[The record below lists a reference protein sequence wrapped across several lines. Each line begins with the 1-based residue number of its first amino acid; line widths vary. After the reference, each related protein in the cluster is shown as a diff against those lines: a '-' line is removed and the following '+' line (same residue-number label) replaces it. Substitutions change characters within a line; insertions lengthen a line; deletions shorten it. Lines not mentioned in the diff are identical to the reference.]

1 MNGQG
6 KAQDQIRPEKTL
18 SLHLRKV
25 LGAERSKRII
35 LTINKNK
42 TQQLFGKKENMIS
55 RVTALFKSNVQDST
69 KALQDIKKHESITY
83 SKKLINQQKLSL
95 KKTSRWL
102 SKTKT
107 KTRPLKMLKEL
118 KQDVKKVKNMY
129 QSNGNI
135 N

>member
-42 TQQLFGKKENMIS
+42 IQQLFGKKENMIS

-69 KALQDIKKHESITY
+69 KAPQDVKKHESITY
-83 SKKLINQQKLSL
+83 SKN
-95 KKTSRWL
+95 
-102 SKTKT
+102 
-107 KTRPLKMLKEL
+107 
-118 KQDVKKVKNMY
+118 
-129 QSNGNI
+129 
-135 N
+135 